1 MSELPGGKFSGPI
14 GTELQYI
21 TRAVFVPRLVE
32 TIYSSGPWTPPAP
45 LSRRERLAEWFEER
59 KRRVALAW
67 RVLRGDDI
75 HEDCSSW

>member
-1 MSELPGGKFSGPI
+1 MAA
-14 GTELQYI
+14 ELQYI
-21 TRAVFVPRLVE
+21 TRVAFVPRLVE
-32 TIYSSGPWTPPAP
+32 TIFRSGPWTPPTP